1 MSRHSDIR
9 GCVTVT
15 FLHTATQIHAGMNR
29 VLYIFFIRAPLICV
43 LTDCICI
50 SKDTNVVHTV
60 VVVLEYAV
68 ASGRGDDEEDD
79 DDEGKG
85 CGFVV
90 ISTVYVQYC
99 TYEGRG

>member
-1 MSRHSDIR
+1 
-9 GCVTVT
+9 
-15 FLHTATQIHAGMNR
+15 MNR

-85 CGFVV
+85 CGFVD
-90 ISTVYVQYC
+90 ISTAYVQYC